1 MDKFGSPPFQR
12 CRVRHEQ
19 ITLDWTDYIKQFIRN
34 FIISL
39 TIIQS
44 NSWFFFYCCLSIFVC
59 LSFCLYICLPL
70 PAYLCLSVL
79 LSLYLSTSACLSLSV
94 CPSVSIS
101 VYLCLSIFVCCLSFC
116 LSLSFPSPYQ
126 KSHSFITLYVV

>member
-1 MDKFGSPPFQR
+1 MNKFGSPPFQR

-34 FIISL
+34 FFISL

-44 NSWFFFYCCLSIFVC
+44 NSCFFFIAACLSLSVCPSVSISVYLCLPIFVC

-94 CPSVSIS
+94 VFLSA
-101 VYLCLSIFVCCLSFC
+101 CLFPFPLPTKNRTA
-116 LSLSFPSPYQ
+116 LSLS
-126 KSHSFITLYVV
+126 T